1 MTRHL
6 AVACC
11 AALVAGAHAADPA
24 AASPL
29 TERYTSLWVLGDS
42 LSDPG
47 NVFDLT
53 GGERP
58 ASPPYFMGRF
68 SNGLVFA
75 DHLTREF
82 DEAGLPTGNFAFGG
96 ARAVPNDEGP
106 GADAIPDLPA
116 QIDALDAASDG
127 ALGERPLAQILF
139 GGNDIFAAAVSDDP
153 EGAARA
159 AARAVVGALPALHD
173 LGFRDFAL
181 GNVADVGTTPLYNL
195 FLPEVKPAAEVA
207 VGAFNETLSAE
218 LAALDLPGARTT
230 LVDRFAFYEDLQAE
244 PGRIGLDEVIP
255 PCLFPSEEAA
265 EEAGQPLF
273 CGQEEADRRFFFDNV
288 HPSGPVH
295 AAYAEEVREAI
306 LAAPI
311 PVPGAGLLLLGGV
324 GGLLAFGARSRA
336 AA

>member
-1 MTRHL
+1 MIRPL

-11 AALVAGAHAADPA
+11 ATLVAGPV

-29 TERYTSLWVLGDS
+29 TDRYTSLWVLGDS

-68 SNGLVFA
+68 SNGFVFA
-75 DHLTREF
+75 DRLTQEF
-82 DEAGLPTGNFAFGG
+82 DAAGLPTGNFAYGG

-116 QIDALDAASDG
+116 QIDQLDAASDG
-127 ALGERPLAQILF
+127 LLGERPLAHVLF
-139 GGNDIFAAAVSDDP
+139 GGNDIFAAAVSPDP
-153 EGAARA
+153 EARA
-159 AARAVVGALPALHD
+159 QAAAEAVVDALPALYD

-195 FLPEVKPAAEVA
+195 FLPEVQPAAEVA
-207 VGAFNETLSAE
+207 VGAFNATLAAE
-218 LAALDLPGARTT
+218 LSTLDLPGARTT
-230 LVDRFAFYEDLQAE
+230 LVNRFAFYEDLQAD
-244 PGRIGLDEVIP
+244 PGRIGLTEVIL

-265 EEAGQPLF
+265 EAAGQPLF
-273 CGQEEADRRFFFDNV
+273 CGEDEADRRFFFDNV
-288 HPSGPVH
+288 HPSAPVH
-295 AAYAEEVREAI
+295 AAYAGEVREAI

-311 PVPGAGLLLLGGV
+311 PLPGSGLLLLGGL
-324 GGLLAFGARSRA
+324 GGLAAAAGARRRA
-336 AA
+336 DA